1 MKNGL
6 NHNYYINMQILVP
19 VVEEALHVVIAVG
32 REGGGQNL
40 IVHIQEA
47 STINKYKHT
56 PGGKDCE
63 YAQITD
69 RKYRIAGKVGEH

>member
-1 MKNGL
+1 MKNGFEPQL
-6 NHNYYINMQILVP
+6 LRKHADP
-19 VVEEALHVVIAVG
+19 G
-32 REGGGQNL
+32 TCGGGGLTCGDRCGERGGRHNFDGPYSRS
-40 IVHIQEA
+40 IN
-47 STINKYKHT
+47 NKYKHT

>member
-19 VVEEALHVVIAVG
+19 VVEEALHVVIAVE
-32 REGGGQNL
+32 RGGGRIL
-40 IVHIQEA
+40 MVHIQEA

-63 YAQITD
+63 YAQITS
-69 RKYRIAGKVGEH
+69 RKYRIAGKFGEH